1 MKNDAGNPHTALPTL
16 NREDSFCCWTSIMLW
31 FMKQVCDF
39 YDDKRWKLCMLS
51 YEICMSFPLSER
63 WWIKNPQ
70 DLCIVFQS
78 SFKRWWHQ
86 REQQKTE
93 SAEFLLHFFGIFG
106 GSNFRRPWGT
116 FRRYLD
122 SIKSE
127 SLRHSPDLFFSLCS
141 SLIYYDVAE
150 AFTFK
155 LHQPRLDDI
164 SLSTSATII
173 LPSTTNQSVIHLHNR
188 KRLWKEA
195 WLQPTLS
202 F

>member
-127 SLRHSPDLFFSLCS
+127 SLRHSPDLFFFSLFIGVEYTC
-141 SLIYYDVAE
+141 
-150 AFTFK
+150 K
-155 LHQPRLDDI
+155 Q
-164 SLSTSATII
+164 
-173 LPSTTNQSVIHLHNR
+173 
-188 KRLWKEA
+188 
-195 WLQPTLS
+195 
-202 F
+202 

>member
-127 SLRHSPDLFFSLCS
+127 SLRHSPDLFFFSLFIADLLWCCRSIYFQTASTKTWWHFSIYLSDDHSAQYNKPICDS
-141 SLIYYDVAE
+141 S
-150 AFTFK
+150 
-155 LHQPRLDDI
+155 P
-164 SLSTSATII
+164 
-173 LPSTTNQSVIHLHNR
+173 
-188 KRLWKEA
+188 
-195 WLQPTLS
+195 
-202 F
+202 